1 MIIILAAAVI
11 LTISKNNPVE
21 SAKEAT
27 FKEDLRAF
35 KDDLALTISKEY
47 TSKQGQRDEK
57 ITTSDYNEI
66 KEKIP
71 SFTEKYKDKFK
82 ILNDE
87 LVFTGNDDNEIKWC
101 EELNISLDISFDA
114 AKWDKKASDDACF
127 VWDGTVI
134 VGYNEEPL
142 NGITT
147 LRIPSKCTAIKSDSA
162 TAWDEYRNFVG
173 GITKVEIPETVTEI
187 GDYAFAY
194 FDKLEEVNIPDIVTS
209 IGIYAFSDC
218 SGLTNITIGNSV
230 TSIGDSAFSGC
241 SGLTNI
247 TIGNSVTSIGIYAFS
262 DCSGLTNI
270 TIPNSVVSIGF
281 EAFSGCSGLTEIN
294 VLSGNINYSSKDGI
308 LFNKDKTILIKCPS
322 GNKLNNYSIPNSV
335 TSIGRSAFSGC
346 SGLTNITI
354 GNSVTSIADYAFY
367 GCSGLTGSLTI
378 PNSVTSIGWR
388 AFEGC
393 SGLTTNID
401 FRGTKNEWNN
411 ISKSYGWNSFS
422 SIKTITCTDG
432 VITL

>member
-1 MIIILAAAVI
+1 MI

-21 SAKEAT
+21 SAKEAA
-27 FKEDLRAF
+27 FKEDLRVF
-35 KDDLALTISKEY
+35 QDDLALTISKEY

-82 ILNDE
+82 IVNDK

-101 EELNISLDISFDA
+101 EELNISLDIPFDA

-147 LRIPSKCTAIKSDSA
+147 LIIPSKCTAIKSDFA
-162 TAWDEYRNFVG
+162 TAYSDYRNFVG

-194 FDKLEEVNIPDIVTS
+194 FDKLEEANIPDSVTS
-209 IGIYAFSDC
+209 IGEYAFYCCSGLTNITIPNSVTSIGGSAFYNC

-230 TSIGDSAFSGC
+230 PSIGGSAFYNC
-241 SGLTNI
+241 SSLTNI
-247 TIGNSVTSIGIYAFS
+247 TIPDSVTSIEGGAFNSCSSLTNITIPDSVTSIGGSAFRG
-262 DCSGLTNI
+262 CSGLTNI
-270 TIPNSVVSIGF
+270 TIPNSV
-281 EAFSGCSGLTEIN
+281 
-294 VLSGNINYSSKDGI
+294 
-308 LFNKDKTILIKCPS
+308 
-322 GNKLNNYSIPNSV
+322 
-335 TSIGRSAFSGC
+335 TSIGEDTFRGC
-346 SGLTNITI
+346 RGLTNI
-354 GNSVTSIADYAFY
+354 
-367 GCSGLTGSLTI
+367 TI
-378 PNSVTSIGWR
+378 PNSVTSIGGWV
-388 AFEGC
+388 FNYC
-393 SGLTTNID
+393 SSLTNID
-401 FRGTKNEWNN
+401 FKGTKNEWNN
-411 ISKSYGWNSFS
+411 IRKDSYWKRSS

-432 VITL
+432 VITI

>member
-1 MIIILAAAVI
+1 MI

-27 FKEDLRAF
+27 FKEDVRIF
-35 KDDLALTISKEY
+35 QDDLALTISKEY

-82 ILNDE
+82 IVNDE
-87 LVFTGNDDNEIKWC
+87 LVFTGNDDKEINWC
-101 EELNISLDISFDA
+101 EELNISLDIPFDA

-147 LRIPSKCTAIKSDSA
+147 LRIPSKCTAIKSDSV
-162 TAWDEYRNFVG
+162 TAWNEYRNFAG

-194 FDKLEEVNIPDIVTS
+194 FDKLEEANIPDSVTS
-209 IGIYAFSDC
+209 IGEYAFYNC

-230 TSIGDSAFSGC
+230 TSIGVEAFMFC
-241 SGLTNI
+241 R
-247 TIGNSVTSIGIYAFS
+247 
-262 DCSGLTNI
+262 GLTNI
-270 TIPNSVVSIGF
+270 TIP
-281 EAFSGCSGLTEIN
+281 
-294 VLSGNINYSSKDGI
+294 D
-308 LFNKDKTILIKCPS
+308 
-322 GNKLNNYSIPNSV
+322 SV
-335 TSIGRSAFSGC
+335 TIIGNQTFYYC
-346 SGLTNITI
+346 SSLTNI
-354 GNSVTSIADYAFY
+354 
-367 GCSGLTGSLTI
+367 TI
-378 PNSVTSIGWR
+378 PNSVTSIGWY
-388 AFEGC
+388 AFGNC
-393 SGLTTNID
+393 SGLTNID
-401 FRGTKNEWNN
+401 FKGTKNEWNN
-411 ISKSYGWNSFS
+411 ISKDSYWKDGS

>member
-1 MIIILAAAVI
+1 MI

-27 FKEDLRAF
+27 FKEDVRIF
-35 KDDLALTISKEY
+35 QDDLALTISKEY

-82 ILNDE
+82 IVNDE

-101 EELNISLDISFDA
+101 EELNISLDIPFDA

-147 LRIPSKCTAIKSDSA
+147 LRIPSKCTAIKSDSV
-162 TAWDEYRNFVG
+162 TAWNEYRNFAG

-187 GDYAFAY
+187 ANYAFAY
-194 FDKLEEVNIPDIVTS
+194 FNKLEEANIPDSVTS
-209 IGIYAFSDC
+209 IGSSAFYC
-218 SGLTNITIGNSV
+218 CGGLTNITIGNSV
-230 TSIGDSAFSGC
+230 TSIGVEAFMFC
-241 SGLTNI
+241 R
-247 TIGNSVTSIGIYAFS
+247 
-262 DCSGLTNI
+262 GLTNI
-270 TIPNSVVSIGF
+270 TIP
-281 EAFSGCSGLTEIN
+281 
-294 VLSGNINYSSKDGI
+294 D
-308 LFNKDKTILIKCPS
+308 
-322 GNKLNNYSIPNSV
+322 SV
-335 TSIGRSAFSGC
+335 TIIGNQTFYYC
-346 SGLTNITI
+346 SSLTNI
-354 GNSVTSIADYAFY
+354 
-367 GCSGLTGSLTI
+367 TI
-378 PNSVTSIGWR
+378 PNSVTSIGWY
-388 AFEGC
+388 AFGNC
-393 SGLTTNID
+393 SGLTNID
-401 FRGTKNEWNN
+401 FKGTKNEWNN
-411 ISKSYGWNSFS
+411 ISKDSYWKDGS

>member
-1 MIIILAAAVI
+1 MKNLLMKKLVKVLSQRTTITIIVIIILAAAVI

-35 KDDLALTISKEY
+35 QDDLALTISKEY

-82 ILNDE
+82 IVNDE

-101 EELNISLDISFDA
+101 EELNILLDIPFDA

-162 TAWDEYRNFVG
+162 TAWDEYRNFAG

-194 FDKLEEVNIPDIVTS
+194 FDKLEEANIPD
-209 IGIYAFSDC
+209 
-218 SGLTNITIGNSV
+218 SV
-230 TSIGDSAFSGC
+230 TSIG
-241 SGLTNI
+241 N
-247 TIGNSVTSIGIYAFS
+247 YAF
-262 DCSGLTNI
+262 
-270 TIPNSVVSIGF
+270 
-281 EAFSGCSGLTEIN
+281 E
-294 VLSGNINYSSKDGI
+294 
-308 LFNKDKTILIKCPS
+308 
-322 GNKLNNYSIPNSV
+322 
-335 TSIGRSAFSGC
+335 
-346 SGLTNITI
+346 
-354 GNSVTSIADYAFY
+354 

-378 PNSVTSIGWR
+378 PNSVTSIKNY
-388 AFEGC
+388 AFAYC
-393 SGLTTNID
+393 SGLKNID
-401 FRGTKNEWNN
+401 FKGTMNEWNN
-411 ISKSYGWNSFS
+411 IRKESYWKNGL